1 MSAPYDPASADRVAG
16 DLACLGRPRQGG
28 GRVEVAELVA
38 AIARARLLLCRLDT
52 RDGKGDVGSSMLL
65 ADLHLD
71 LAAAELADVDGA
83 AAADWVDGLRDRE
96 DGSAWA
102 GLQLVQRC
110 LRDVQDMLRRGRA
123 ADPDHV
129 EPLESLSY
137 TRAVLHLHAAQR
149 AWPPAAEGGGR

>member
-1 MSAPYDPASADRVAG
+1 
-16 DLACLGRPRQGG
+16 
-28 GRVEVAELVA
+28 
-38 AIARARLLLCRLDT
+38 
-52 RDGKGDVGSSMLL
+52 MLL
-65 ADLHLD
+65 AGLDLD

-123 ADPDHV
+123 ADPDRV
-129 EPLESLSY
+129 EPLELLSY
-137 TRAVLHLHAAQR
+137 TRAVLHLHAAQW